1 MRPRIRDAGK
11 LPVRKVKDEAAPHH
25 VEAADIGGFI
35 LCVAPRLAG
44 EAVAVQ
50 AVRRVEGHPG
60 HLMADAAD
68 LMDALSRQMM
78 VEKWTA
84 IQVQINRSPKQERK
98 PQSRKNSNT

>member
-1 MRPRIRDAGK
+1 M
-11 LPVRKVKDEAAPHH
+11 
-25 VEAADIGGFI
+25 
-35 LCVAPRLAG
+35 
-44 EAVAVQ
+44 
-50 AVRRVEGHPG
+50 G

-98 PQSRKNSNT
+98 PQSRKKQ